1 MKTKLGTSPCKA
13 DRNMLELASQSSDQ
27 PWIKQVNSCGLPFRA
42 KCAGDTRGMF
52 ASVCNCLMHSDAD
65 PRFLFQV
72 EAHFVMWPGTF
83 EGIGLPRPNQ
93 CSGCSVFN
101 VKEAAFRITC
111 PVFSCICKANL
122 GAAQSN

>member
-1 MKTKLGTSPCKA
+1 
-13 DRNMLELASQSSDQ
+13 MLELASQSSAQQRPTMDQ
-27 PWIKQVNSCGLPFRA
+27 TGKLVRLPFRA